1 MINWTLILFNACLIV
16 NWTQIR
22 VPTRKKD
29 YMHMYNLV
37 LRLIVSLM
45 NHGFYTSAVTP
56 FRWAFTGLETIANLG
71 NKISHGYYLKSFLS
85 FWPPQSLQLSLISIQ
100 FFIYIINIT
109 VGITIHRGSLT
120 HLFSGI
126 NNSFI
131 STKRKAF
138 IAISYV
144 ALEFCMMLILSLL
157 AASQLHNYLSLWQEV
172 IFSSCP
178 MYQYY

>member
-1 MINWTLILFNACLIV
+1 MDST
-16 NWTQIR
+16 
-22 VPTRKKD
+22 
-29 YMHMYNLV
+29 H
-37 LRLIVSLM
+37 
-45 NHGFYTSAVTP
+45 
-56 FRWAFTGLETIANLG
+56 
-71 NKISHGYYLKSFLS
+71 
-85 FWPPQSLQLSLISIQ
+85 QLSLLSDELSPDWRPLRIW

-157 AASQLHNYLSLWQEV
+157 AASQLHNYLSLWQEIHYV
-172 IFSSCP
+172 PDYIVLQSMATLSVNYFHLAVEHLVYKTAGGNPASIFANSLIFAITFVSLQSVGLHYLVFTSDADSLNLIRKQI
-178 MYQYY
+178 MNQHLI